1 MSSVAD
7 FCRRVL
13 LLMEERETERE
24 RGVNVMVV
32 LEGSVGNI
40 RKG

>member
-7 FCRRVL
+7 FRRRVL
-13 LLMEERETERE
+13 LLMEERERE